1 MVLRIL
7 REVKPVSLKGNHSE
21 YSLEGLILKLML
33 QYFGSANSLE
43 KSLRWERL
51 KAEESIRG
59 WDVWIASPM
68 QWTWTWENFGRR
80 WETGRP
86 RGHKESQTWPGH
98 WATTELSI
106 WSYVMI
112 SLSSCFREGIREL
125 ERLYFQKETSGFCRI
140 VVINLICCCHL
151 VLSVVQF
158 FCDSMDGS
166 VSGSSVHG
174 ISQVRILEWVTISFS
189 RGST

>member
-59 WDVWIASPM
+59 
-68 QWTWTWENFGRR
+68 
-80 WETGRP
+80 
-86 RGHKESQTWPGH
+86 
-98 WATTELSI
+98 
-106 WSYVMI
+106 
-112 SLSSCFREGIREL
+112 
-125 ERLYFQKETSGFCRI
+125 
-140 VVINLICCCHL
+140 
-151 VLSVVQF
+151 
-158 FCDSMDGS
+158 
-166 VSGSSVHG
+166 
-174 ISQVRILEWVTISFS
+174 
-189 RGST
+189 